1 MHAWSPLENS
11 YWGGNKAGSSRKG
24 IVFNAKKFQFCQDE
38 AVFVGFTIGKG
49 ILKPSPKILE
59 SIKSNPVPKNISDI
73 RGWFGQVNQVAP
85 FLTEALRSIDSF
97 FRA

>member
-1 MHAWSPLENS
+1 M
-11 YWGGNKAGSSRKG
+11 
-24 IVFNAKKFQFCQDE
+24 FNAKKFQFCQDE
-38 AVFVGFTIGKG
+38 AEFVGFTIGKG

>member
-1 MHAWSPLENS
+1 M
-11 YWGGNKAGSSRKG
+11 
-24 IVFNAKKFQFCQDE
+24 FNAKKFQFCQDE
-38 AVFVGFTIGKG
+38 AEFVGFTIGKG

-73 RGWFGQVNQVAP
+73 RGWFRQVNQVAQ

-97 FRA
+97 FRAYVTLSRVFVPSFCPRVWS